1 MDHQQNYEYSDPNA
15 FGFINSFTGSDN
27 YMQQQMNGNSHDHA
41 SSMPPIAPLQSFDPG
56 NTTASQFISETPP
69 MLYHLSNSLTDEASA
84 HYSPAP
90 VSYHHVAQADI
101 SLNSQKD
108 QMFNLESPTAA
119 VPSNLI
125 QLPEPIVVAQSSSVD
140 ETHVTEEPCRSL
152 LTTQSDVDT
161 MSTALS
167 IDANVDTDSAA
178 GLLTTSETSPTNDK
192 PKKCIFSPEQ
202 NNMMKALGV
211 MRREVLAPVSGS
223 KKRRRRILQLN
234 EDDSDDNSE
243 LKKELLISPE
253 KEKQNNDEGT
263 EDSSLDSDSD
273 EPSADDPGALKARF
287 LLKSAIIIQGP
298 DSKKKKKK
306 RILES
311 DDEDE
316 MQTSVDDIGLME
328 SNENEENDEEMFNN
342 DIVVD
347 SVYETLDD
355 ECEKV
360 ISIENPIIPQDE
372 FVVPAPPA
380 PLKKEKVDAT
390 KEERNS
396 TEKKTEKPPATVK
409 KEEEE
414 SELSQDIKGIIKT
427 EDGDIDPSMSVEA
440 ILENIKPM
448 ADDE

>member
-1 MDHQQNYEYSDPNA
+1 
-15 FGFINSFTGSDN
+15 
-27 YMQQQMNGNSHDHA
+27 MQQQMNGNSHDHA
-41 SSMPPIAPLQSFDPG
+41 SSMPSIAPLQSFDPG
-56 NTTASQFISETPP
+56 NTTSSQFINETPP
-69 MLYHLSNSLTDEASA
+69 MMYHLTNSLTEEASA
-84 HYSPAP
+84 HYAPAP

-108 QMFNLESPTAA
+108 QMFSLESPTAS

-125 QLPEPIVVAQSSSVD
+125 QLPEPIVVAQSSSMD
-140 ETHVTEEPCRSL
+140 ETHVTQEPSKPV
-152 LTTQSDVDT
+152 LTTHSDVDA
-161 MSTALS
+161 MSTALT
-167 IDANVDTDSAA
+167 IDANVVTDSAA
-178 GLLTTSETSPTNDK
+178 GLLSSSETSPIIDK

-234 EDDSDDNSE
+234 EDDSDDDNE

-253 KEKQNNDEGT
+253 KEKKENDEGT

-287 LLKSAIIIQGP
+287 LLKSAVIIQGP

-316 MQTSVDDIGLME
+316 MQTSVDDIGLVE
-328 SNENEENDEEMFNN
+328 SNENEENDEEMFHN

-347 SVYETLDD
+347 SVFETLDD

-360 ISIENPIIPQDE
+360 VSIENPIIPQDE

-380 PLKKEKVDAT
+380 PLKKVKVDPT
-390 KEERNS
+390 KEENS
-396 TEKKTEKPPATVK
+396 TEKETEKPPATVK

-414 SELSQDIKGIIKT
+414 SEQAQDIKGIIKT